1 MANLTLTLFTLGCSS
16 RKDIILRR
24 SDDDTTALIRFNG
37 HLYAAPWKRFS
48 LDNFTCPLSLI
59 D

>member
-16 RKDIILRR
+16 RKDIVLRR
-24 SDDDTTALIRFNG
+24 SDDDKTALIRFNG
-37 HLYAAPWKRFS
+37 HLYSADWRRFA

>member
-1 MANLTLTLFTLGCSS
+1 MPTLFTLGCRS
-16 RKDIILRR
+16 RSEILLRR

-37 HLYAAPWKRFS
+37 HLYSADWKRFS
-48 LDNFTCPLSLI
+48 VENFTCPLSLI

>member
-1 MANLTLTLFTLGCSS
+1 MPTLFTLGCHS
-16 RKDIILRR
+16 RSEIILRR

-37 HLYAAPWKRFS
+37 HLYAADWKRFS
-48 LDNFTCPLSLI
+48 VENFTCPLSLI